1 MSNIDGSQ
9 EYDTEINEIY
19 NKLKLKASIPGTYC
33 EFIINSRSICYNEQN
48 IKDKIF
54 RYFLP
59 EGEDPK
65 KIRELFIKKLELRD
79 EKYTFGYND
88 ESYNLLIN
96 VLYERGWFETIKKEL
111 DKIYADS
118 YPFVTNKNDE
128 YAFTPD
134 EAYKCYYF
142 NDYDF
147 INDHLY
153 EWLNITSEI
162 NIFAGFPGDFVEE

>member
-111 DKIYADS
+111 DKIKLYLHM
-118 YPFVTNKNDE
+118 KNITLD
-128 YAFTPD
+128 PHI
-134 EAYKCYYF
+134 F
-142 NDYDF
+142 NDQSKLSRYF
-147 INDHLY
+147 
-153 EWLNITSEI
+153 
-162 NIFAGFPGDFVEE
+162 

>member
-1 MSNIDGSQ
+1 MSSVEQNNE
-9 EYDTEINEIY
+9 EYNEVDKIY
-19 NKLKLKASIPGTYC
+19 NKLKEKANIPGTYC
-33 EFIINSRSICYNEQN
+33 EFIINYRSICYNEQN
-48 IKDKIF
+48 ISDKVF

-79 EKYTFGYND
+79 EKYTFGND
-88 ESYNLLIN
+88 YETYNLLIN
-96 VLYERGWFETIKKEL
+96 ILYEKGWFDTIKKEL

-118 YPFVTNKNDE
+118 YPFVTNKNDK

-147 INDHLY
+147 INDHLH